1 MQMTRH
7 WIYNAD
13 CRSQE
18 FIDGVHYFLSVAE
31 AYKRDGFMLCPC
43 ALCRNLNEYSSSSS
57 LHSHLLKLGFMANYI
72 CWTKHEESGV
82 IIEKGEEEQ

>member
-1 MQMTRH
+1 M
-7 WIYNAD
+7 YNAD

-31 AYKRDGFMLCPC
+31 ANKWDGFMLCPC
-43 ALCRNLNEYSSSSS
+43 ALCRNLKEYSSSSS